1 MFKWFPFLWGNLTRR
16 RLRTSLTMASVVA
29 TFILFGLLESFRYAV
44 TTYADDYSNALLVQS
59 RNVPLPYAHMVRL
72 QSFDGV
78 TSACGVLL
86 AEIQLPSQKHLW
98 IQGVPDSELFKAH
111 PGIELDGTARERW
124 HRERASAL
132 VDRELASQNGWK
144 VGDRITLPGVAGGA
158 VFERSDGRNA
168 LELVIA
174 GIYSTRTRLAAKG
187 IFVRYEYIRDVVG
200 PDWSGLQYIA
210 VRIARVKDVD
220 GMRSRID
227 KEFQNSA
234 AATKTYSFRALLR
247 AYYGTFRNLATLAL
261 IVVSVSAV
269 TLLLIAG
276 SVLAQS
282 HQERIR
288 EVALMEALGI
298 SRWRLLELLAL
309 ETFAMT
315 APAAIVGLLIAGFLA
330 QHVDT
335 GVAITSNGLLP
346 VHTLATGLTFVTALI
361 GAIAFVPALRMM
373 RAPIAENL
381 RWE

>member
-1 MFKWFPFLWGNLTRR
+1 MFKWLPFLWGNLTRSGT
-16 RLRTSLTMASVVA
+16 RTVLTMASVVA
-29 TFILFGLLESFRYAV
+29 TFILFGLLESFRFAV
-44 TTYADDYSNALLVQS
+44 ATYADDYSNALLVQS
-59 RNVPLPYAHMVRL
+59 RNVPLTYAHVTRL
-72 QSFDGV
+72 QAFHEI

-86 AEIQLPSQKHLW
+86 AELQLPSQKHLW
-98 IQGVPDSELFKAH
+98 LQGVPDSELFNAH
-111 PGIELDGTARERW
+111 PGIELDPAARERW
-124 HRERASAL
+124 HQERTSAL

-144 VGDRITLPGVAGGA
+144 LGDRLTLPGVEGGA
-158 VFERSDGRNA
+158 VFQRSDGRNA

-174 GIYSTRTRLAAKG
+174 GIYSTSNRLAAKG
-187 IFVRYEYIRDVVG
+187 IFAHYEYIRDVVS

-210 VRIARVKDVD
+210 VRIARDADVD
-220 GMRSRID
+220 DMRSRID

-234 AATKTYSFRALLR
+234 AATKTYSYRALLR
-247 AYYGTFRNLATLAL
+247 AYYGTFRNLASLAA
-261 IVVSVSAV
+261 IVLAVSVL

-298 SRWRLLELLAL
+298 SRWRLLRLLAL

-315 APAAIVGLLIAGFLA
+315 APAAIVGLLIAAFLA
-330 QHVDT
+330 QRVDT

-346 VHTLATGLTFVTALI
+346 AHTLATGMLLVIALI
-361 GAIAFVPALRMM
+361 GAIAIIPALRMM

-381 RWE
+381 RCE